1 MKLKPGDAAP
11 EFTTKDQDGN
21 PVSLKD
27 FRGKK
32 VVLYFYPNDMTPGC
46 TAESCSLRDNYK
58 ALQNQGYVG
67 MGISS
72 NDEKS
77 HRKFIEKESL
87 PFSLLADVD
96 KSVHRKYGTW
106 VKKSMYGR
114 DYMGTA
120 RVTFVIDEKGTISEV
135 IEKVDTRNHASQ
147 ILSPGTATKV
157 SATPPP
163 KSRADSKPTGRG
175 AAKRKK

>member
-1 MKLKPGDAAP
+1 MTLKPGDAAP
-11 EFTTKDQDGN
+11 DFTSKDQNGN
-21 PVSLKD
+21 EVSLKD

-46 TAESCSLRDNYK
+46 TAEACSLRDNYK
-58 ALQNQGYVG
+58 QLQAQGYVVL
-67 MGISS
+67 GISS

-77 HRKFIEKESL
+77 HRKFIEKQEL
-87 PFSLLADVD
+87 PFSLLADTD
-96 KSVHRKYGTW
+96 KSVHQKFGTW

-114 DYMGTA
+114 AFMGTA
-120 RVTFVIDEKGTISEV
+120 RVTFVIDEKGLISEI

-147 ILSPGTATKV
+147 ILTPGTVTKV
-157 SATPPP
+157 AVAPSP
-163 KSRADSKPTGRG
+163 KPKVVSKPTGRG